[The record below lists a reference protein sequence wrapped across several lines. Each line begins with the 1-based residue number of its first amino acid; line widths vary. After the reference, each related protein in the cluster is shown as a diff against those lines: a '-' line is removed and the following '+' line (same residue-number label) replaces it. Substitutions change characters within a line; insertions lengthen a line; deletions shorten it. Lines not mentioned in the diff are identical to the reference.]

1 MEREVCS
8 PQPTTL
14 DTYLPQSNI
23 CNIPQELSSRFPSNQ
38 EKSTKSTRS
47 TSSTKFD
54 INLIPILE
62 GFGAKSERGRNS
74 LPRRL
79 ALLRFLPSR
88 GKTRETKFAKKGRDE
103 VRQVLYHVLQKNE
116 CGNAIGIRAPTLL
129 DKCRLIRLA
138 VSKVLTGGDFSMED
152 FIFQIPPSPPRKPPR
167 KLK

>member
-79 ALLRFLPSR
+79 ALLRFLPSLPPAER
-88 GKTRETKFAKKGRDE
+88 PGKRSSQRKGETKFAKFYITFSKKTNVGTRSGFE
-103 VRQVLYHVLQKNE
+103 PQLY
-116 CGNAIGIRAPTLL
+116 
-129 DKCRLIRLA
+129 
-138 VSKVLTGGDFSMED
+138 LTSVV
-152 FIFQIPPSPPRKPPR
+152 
-167 KLK
+167 